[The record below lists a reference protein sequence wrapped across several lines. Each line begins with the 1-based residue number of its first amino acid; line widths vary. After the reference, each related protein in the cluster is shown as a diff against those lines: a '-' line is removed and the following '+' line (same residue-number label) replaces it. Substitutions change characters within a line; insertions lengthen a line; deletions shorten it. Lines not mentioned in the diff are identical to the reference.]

1 MTHTIFRIWYDPIII
16 RILPLIKNINFRISS
31 SIIRLEKD
39 MAALESIRRTP
50 KIITQ
55 NQTLL
60 SVLSRLILN
69 ACFGVTSIL
78 PPSDDSPFQLSFEK

>member
-1 MTHTIFRIWYDPIII
+1 M
-16 RILPLIKNINFRISS
+16 ISS

-39 MAALESIRRTP
+39 MTALENISRMPT
-50 KIITQ
+50 IITQ

-78 PPSDDSPFQLSFEK
+78 PPSDDGFFQLSSKK